1 MAEWQRAII
10 VGASSGIGEALAL
23 ELAKQGSEVALVA
36 RREGELRRVADRIL
50 AQNPGGKALTYAHDV
65 KHYAEVAT
73 LFPQI
78 VRDLGGLD
86 LIVYA
91 SGILPHTAEGEY
103 NFDKDYETI
112 EVNLLGGV
120 AWINEAAQRFAKAEA
135 GTIVG
140 LSSVAGERGRY
151 SMPIYC
157 TSKAALNTYLEAIRN
172 RVARHGVKVATVKLG
187 PVKTPMTDGLKMPLM
202 IPVEKAVE
210 GILAAARHGAGN
222 AYVPGVWRFIFLI
235 LRNVPSFIFRKL
247 KL

>member
-10 VGASSGIGEALAL
+10 IGASSGIGEALAY
-23 ELAKQGSEVALVA
+23 ELARQGCEVALIA
-36 RREGELRRVADRIL
+36 RREGELKRVAETI
-50 AQNPGGKALTYAHDV
+50 AATPGSEKALIYPHDV
-65 KHYAEVAT
+65 KHYAEVPT

-86 LIVYA
+86 LLIYA
-91 SGILPHTAEGEY
+91 SGVLGNVGEGEY
-103 NFDKDYETI
+103 DFPKDREI
-112 EVNLLGGV
+112 LEVNLLGGV
-120 AWINEAAQRFAKAEA
+120 AWINEAAARFERAQS

-151 SMPIYC
+151 SMPAYC

-172 RVARHGVKVATVKLG
+172 RIARHGVKVATVKLG

-202 IPVEKAVE
+202 IPTETAVT
-210 GILAAARHGAGN
+210 GILSAAKRGAGN
-222 AYVPGVWRFIFLI
+222 AYVPGIWRFIFLI
-235 LRNVPSFIFRKL
+235 LRNVPSIVFRRL